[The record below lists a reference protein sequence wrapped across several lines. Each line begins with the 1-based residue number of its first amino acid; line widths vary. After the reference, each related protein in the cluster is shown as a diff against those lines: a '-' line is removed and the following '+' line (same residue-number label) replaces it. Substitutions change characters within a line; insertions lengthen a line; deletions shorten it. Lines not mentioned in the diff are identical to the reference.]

1 MLEIMAI
8 RSVPRGPRTMPTT
21 TNSTKPDPL
30 FKSVRDLGDFSAG
43 LMVLAEMAPE
53 RLTAS
58 QLIFFLLTATAD
70 IAGRDPTYSDIREA
84 VGDKI
89 NKSLHSTYK
98 IFLEPSR
105 VYPNGLGW
113 LTAEVNPMDNRQKFL
128 RVTKKGRAVIREVLE
143 ALKAE

>member
-1 MLEIMAI
+1 
-8 RSVPRGPRTMPTT
+8 
-21 TNSTKPDPL
+21 
-30 FKSVRDLGDFSAG
+30 
-43 LMVLAEMAPE
+43 MVLAEMAPE

-70 IAGRDPTYSDIREA
+70 IAGKDPTYSTIKEA

-98 IFLEPSR
+98 IFLPKGR

-113 LTAEVNPMDNRQKFL
+113 LEQEASEADSRVKYL
-128 RVTKKGRAVIREVLE
+128 RITKKGREVMREVLDAMKGE
-143 ALKAE
+143 